1 MKVYLKRGAPNYKEK
16 RLISAI
22 EKAVEERL
30 TKDSSFASTFKPAMD
45 FEELKKLHDELCIE
59 NTEFVEVTDTE
70 KKHKEF
76 RDSIKDGV
84 EPVVESSPNSD
95 VEQSFID
102 PFNDAEPIVR
112 DYVTE
117 GGFKEAGSENVQ
129 QKTTF
134 EEPTSF
140 EESFQMPSDEPERG
154 GNGNKSQPKRDKKVP
169 DAPINPKF
177 EEMDNGKKKRSTK
190 KFARIIVEGVCV
202 LAEKGCIWWTTKDIT
217 EDKLIEYQIEDTMD
231 LNVLLTLEN
240 NQRQPVIEW
249 FRAKVKDANEL
260 FKVSKEDKDDLV
272 DSLYEVML
280 EKGVAPTPMQELIIN
295 SVKTFVLDMGL
306 KAFALSSEIKNV
318 LNQLTTMHKENK
330 SYEQSFDADV
340 DSVEN
345 TENPA
350 MQDDEPIVQTEN
362 NNIETALAIVE

>member
-30 TKDSSFASTFKPAMD
+30 QKDSSFASSFKPAMD
-45 FEELKKLHDELCIE
+45 FDELKKLHDELCIE
-59 NTEFVEVTDTE
+59 NTEFVEVE
-70 KKHKEF
+70 PSIEEQHKNF
-76 RDSIKDGV
+76 RDGIKDNV

-95 VEQSFID
+95 VTESFID

-140 EESFQMPSDEPERG
+140 AESFDMPSQDQERG
-154 GNGNKSQPKRDKKVP
+154 GSTSKATPRKDKKIP

-177 EEMDNGKKKRSTK
+177 DEMDNGKKKRSTK
-190 KFARIIVEGVCV
+190 KFARLIVEGVCV

-217 EDKLIEYQIEDTMD
+217 EDKLAEYQIKDTMD
-231 LNVLLTLEN
+231 LDILLTLEN
-240 NQRQPVIEW
+240 NQRQPVIEF
-249 FRAKVKDANEL
+249 FRSKVKDANEI

-295 SVKTFVLDMGL
+295 AVKTFVIDMGL
-306 KAFALSSEIKNV
+306 KAYALSAEINNV
-318 LNQLTTMHKENK
+318 LSQLTIMHKENK
-330 SYEQSFDADV
+330 KYNESIDEDIDAMD
-340 DSVEN
+340 
-345 TENPA
+345 ENPA
-350 MQDDEPIVQTEN
+350 TTETVAQTEN

>member
-30 TKDSSFASTFKPAMD
+30 QKDGSFASTFKPAMD

-59 NTEFVEVTDTE
+59 NTEFIEVPNVEE
-70 KKHKEF
+70 KHKEF
-76 RDSIKDGV
+76 RDNMKDSV

-95 VEQSFID
+95 VSESFID

-140 EESFQMPSDEPERG
+140 AESFDMPTQEQEKG
-154 GNGNKSQPKRDKKVP
+154 GAGNKATPRKDKKVP

-177 EEMDNGKKKRSTK
+177 DDMDNGKKKRSTK
-190 KFARIIVEGVCV
+190 KFARLIVEGVCV

-217 EDKLIEYQIEDTMD
+217 DDKLAQYQLEDTMD
-231 LNVLLTLEN
+231 LDILLTLED

-249 FRAKVKDANEL
+249 FRGKVKDANEL

-295 SVKTFVLDMGL
+295 AVKTFVLDMGL
-306 KAFALSSEIKNV
+306 KAFALSSQINNV
-318 LNQLTTMHKENK
+318 LGQLTIMHKENK
-330 SYEQSFDADV
+330 KYAQSFDADI
-340 DSVEN
+340 DSM
-345 TENPA
+345 ENPA
-350 MQDDEPIVQTEN
+350 TKVDEPVAQTEN